1 MKKRMTLSLTVIN
14 SKHLKTM
21 KKIQAM
27 MVVVLVV
34 LMTFAVQS
42 CGSDDTTPDLSGST
56 YQMST
61 SMAFQDRGELT
72 AAEAATLEQAFVKT
86 ETGKYITDKSAADK
100 TKEIVDIMAANI
112 EVQMKGDKT
121 VAFTVTIITT
131 NMSNQKQVCKW
142 DIVYDKGNVST
153 KKY

>member
-1 MKKRMTLSLTVIN
+1 
-14 SKHLKTM
+14 
-21 KKIQAM
+21 M
-27 MVVVLVV
+27 MVVVLVA
-34 LMTFAVQS
+34 LMAFAVQS

-100 TKEIVDIMAANI
+100 TKEIVNEYAANVG
-112 EVQMKGDKT
+112 VQMKGDKT
-121 VAFTVTIITT
+121 VTFTLTFVTT
-131 NMSNQKQVCKW
+131 NLRTNTQICKW